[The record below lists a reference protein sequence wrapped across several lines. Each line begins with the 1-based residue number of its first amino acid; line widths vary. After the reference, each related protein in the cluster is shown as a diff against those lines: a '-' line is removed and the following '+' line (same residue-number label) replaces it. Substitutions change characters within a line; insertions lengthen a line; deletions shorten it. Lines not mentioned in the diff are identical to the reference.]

1 MARSQKRK
9 NQDNNAQMSRRALVL
24 GGLMSTTCLVLA
36 GRMRYL
42 QLERADDFRLL
53 AEENRINLR
62 LLPPARG
69 VIYDRHGT
77 VLADNSPNYRI
88 TMVREDAGDVDLVL
102 SRLSRIV
109 NIDRAKLD
117 RARDE
122 MMSRPPFV
130 PVTIADRLSWEEFSL
145 VSVNAPALPGI
156 TPDVGLSRDY
166 PLGADFSHIVGYVGP
181 VSDYYLET
189 TGDTDPVLQIP
200 DFQVGRYNVEARLE
214 DVLRGRAGSK
224 RVEVNAAGRV
234 MRELDRS
241 EAQPGADVQLT

>member
-130 PVTIADRLSWEEFSL
+130 PVTIGIPREIYPGERRVAVTPHNAHRLQQL
-145 VSVNAPALPGI
+145 VRHIRPRALGQPEQC
-156 TPDVGLSRDY
+156 TL
-166 PLGADFSHIVGYVGP
+166 AGP
-181 VSDYYLET
+181 V
-189 TGDTDPVLQIP
+189 
-200 DFQVGRYNVEARLE
+200 
-214 DVLRGRAGSK
+214 DVRIK
-224 RVEVNAAGRV
+224 
-234 MRELDRS
+234 
-241 EAQPGADVQLT
+241 